1 MIVRK
6 DATAGTENKRD
17 CIVSISKGD
26 GFVLKSKVKGMFG
39 EHIEALVKKKL
50 DELDLKANV
59 EIQENGA
66 LDYVIVS
73 RLESAIA
80 KACQDKIP
88 DEMVTR
94 KEMEGLRR
102 SRMYIPGN
110 NSRMMNNAGVYG
122 CDCIIL
128 DLEDSVAM
136 EQKEDARYLVK
147 NALKSLDFSA
157 ETWVRINKEMAKED
171 ISVIKYGSPH
181 GICIPKVESKEDIHF
196 IEEILKEEEMKAKLM
211 PIIET
216 AKGVANASEI
226 AGASENIAAIAF
238 GAEDFTR
245 DIGGKRKWHSLLYA
259 RSKIVVSAK
268 MHDIQALD
276 TIYPNVN
283 DMEGLIDE
291 TLKIIEMGFDGKG
304 VIHPSQIEI
313 IHECF
318 MPSQEEIEEA
328 KRIVDAIEDAR
339 KKGLGTASINGKMID
354 LPVEKKARRILKMR
368 GIS

>member
-1 MIVRK
+1 MKIKRK
-6 DATAGTENKRD
+6 GIAGTENKRD
-17 CIVSISKGD
+17 CIITVSKGD
-26 GFVLKSKVKGMFG
+26 GFILKSKVKEMFD
-39 EHIEALVKKKL
+39 EHIEELVKKKL
-50 DELDLKANV
+50 DELNLKAKV

-66 LDYVIVS
+66 LDYVILA

-80 KACQDKIP
+80 KACNEKIP
-88 DEMVTR
+88 DEMVAR

-102 SRMYIPGN
+102 TRMYVPGN
-110 NSRMMNNAGVYG
+110 NPRMMNNAGAYG

-128 DLEDSVAM
+128 DLEDSVAI

-157 ETWVRINKEMAKED
+157 ETWVRINKETAKED
-171 ISVIKYGSPH
+171 ISIIKYGSPH
-181 GICIPKVESKEDIHF
+181 GVCIPKVESNEDVHS
-196 IEEILKEEEMKAKLM
+196 IEKILMEEGMKAKLM
-211 PIIET
+211 PIVET

-226 AGASENIAAIAF
+226 AGASENIVAIAF

-259 RSKIVVSAK
+259 RGRIIIAAK
-268 MHDIQALD
+268 AFGIQALD

-283 DMEGLIDE
+283 DMEGLREE
-291 TLKIIEMGFDGKG
+291 TIKIIEMGFDGKG

-318 MPSQEEIEEA
+318 MPTKEEIEEA
-328 KRIVDAIEDAR
+328 KKIVDTIEEAK

-354 LPVEKKARRILKMR
+354 LPVENKARRILKMG
-368 GIS
+368 GIL

>member
-1 MIVRK
+1 MRVKKKAI
-6 DATAGTENKRD
+6 AGTENKRD

-26 GFVLKSKVKGMFG
+26 RFLLKSKVSGMFG
-39 EHIEALVKKKL
+39 EHIEELVRKKL
-50 DELDLKANV
+50 DELDVKAKV

-66 LDYVIVS
+66 LDYVIIA

-80 KACQDKIP
+80 KACEEEIP
-88 DEMVTR
+88 DEIMAR
-94 KEMEGLRR
+94 EEMEGLRR
-102 SRMYIPGN
+102 SRMYVPGN
-110 NSRMMNNAGVYG
+110 NPRMMNNIGIYG

-157 ETWVRINKEMAKED
+157 EIWVRINKEMAKED
-171 ISVIKYGSPH
+171 ISIIKYGSPH
-181 GICIPKVESKEDIHF
+181 GICIPKVESKKDIIS
-196 IEEILKEEEMKAKLM
+196 IEKILMEERMKSKIM

-216 AKGVANASEI
+216 AKGIENAYEI
-226 AGASENIAAIAF
+226 AGASKNIVALAF

-245 DIGGKRKWHSLLYA
+245 DVGGKRKWHSLLYA
-259 RSKIVVSAK
+259 RSKIVVASKA
-268 MHDIQALD
+268 HGIQALD
-276 TIYPNVN
+276 TIYPNV
-283 DMEGLIDE
+283 DDFEGLREE
-291 TLKIIEMGFDGKG
+291 TMKIVEMGFDGKG

-318 MPSQEEIEEA
+318 MPSEEEIEEA
-328 KRIVDAIEDAR
+328 KKIINAIEEAK
-339 KKGLGTASINGKMID
+339 KKGLGTASIDGKMID
-354 LPVEKKARRILKMR
+354 LPIEKKARRVLKMG

>member
-1 MIVRK
+1 M
-6 DATAGTENKRD
+6 
-17 CIVSISKGD
+17 
-26 GFVLKSKVKGMFG
+26 
-39 EHIEALVKKKL
+39 
-50 DELDLKANV
+50 
-59 EIQENGA
+59 
-66 LDYVIVS
+66 
-73 RLESAIA
+73 
-80 KACQDKIP
+80 
-88 DEMVTR
+88 
-94 KEMEGLRR
+94 
-102 SRMYIPGN
+102 
-110 NSRMMNNAGVYG
+110 
-122 CDCIIL
+122 
-128 DLEDSVAM
+128 
-136 EQKEDARYLVK
+136 
-147 NALKSLDFSA
+147 
-157 ETWVRINKEMAKED
+157 
-171 ISVIKYGSPH
+171 
-181 GICIPKVESKEDIHF
+181 
-196 IEEILKEEEMKAKLM
+196 
-211 PIIET
+211 
-216 AKGVANASEI
+216 
-226 AGASENIAAIAF
+226 
-238 GAEDFTR
+238 
-245 DIGGKRKWHSLLYA
+245 LYA